1 MVILGCI
8 GWNLN
13 GVLVY
18 VVELMLG
25 FWVMLGDLCIGGE
38 DEEF

>member
-1 MVILGCI
+1 MVILCCLSL
-8 GWNLN
+8 NLN

-25 FWVMLGDLCIGGE
+25 FWVMLGDFCMGGE